1 MLSAT
6 GRVSRRNVLGI
17 GGRGVAAAALIGS
30 TGAAASSTAGLR
42 PGPRAIRLRSDAFS
56 HFEFQDRDRRDF
68 GQLRFRGGLDLRS
81 DDEHFGGVSAF
92 RVLDASGR
100 FLAITDVGSWFEG
113 RLVADAGRPRGI
125 EQPRMAPAL
134 HLSGVALKRTR
145 SYDCESIAIKG
156 DQVFVGVERV
166 NEILRFEWVRDGVL
180 ARGQPI
186 AVPAE
191 VKRLPHNLGLEALGV
206 LPAGSFSPGSLIGIS
221 ERSDGVED
229 PTRGFIIGGS
239 NPGMFRV
246 ARSDRFD
253 ITDLDFLPSGDMIL
267 LERRFRYTSGIAM
280 RMRRI
285 PLARIRPG
293 ALLDG
298 PVLLSADMGYEID
311 NMEGLSIHR
320 DAAGQ
325 TLFTLISDDNF
336 SILQRTIL
344 LQFAWMGD

>member
-1 MLSAT
+1 M
-6 GRVSRRNVLGI
+6 GRISRRGLLGM
-17 GGRGVAAAALIGS
+17 GGRGLVAAALIGG
-30 TGAAASSTAGLR
+30 TADAQSSTAGLR
-42 PGPRAIRLRSDAFS
+42 PGPRAIRLRADAFS
-56 HFEFQDRDRRDF
+56 HFEIRDRDRRDF
-68 GQLRFRGGLDLRS
+68 GLLRFRGGLDLRS
-81 DDEHFGGVSAF
+81 DDEHFGGISAL
-92 RVLDASGR
+92 RVLDTSGR

-113 RLVADAGRPRGI
+113 RLVSDAGRPSAI

-134 HLSGVALKRTR
+134 HMSGVALKRTR

-166 NEILRFEWVRDGVL
+166 NEILRFEWARDGVL

-191 VKRLPHNLGLEALGV
+191 VKRLPNNLGLEALGV
-206 LPAGSFSPGSLIGIS
+206 MPAGPSSPGSLIGIA
-221 ERSDGVED
+221 ERSDGMEAA
-229 PTRGFIIGGS
+229 TKGFIIGGP

-246 ARSDRFD
+246 QRSDRFD
-253 ITDLDFLPSGDMIL
+253 ITDLDFLPSGDMVL
-267 LERRFRYTSGIAM
+267 LERRFRYTTGIAM
-280 RMRRI
+280 RLRRI
-285 PLARIRPG
+285 PLSNIRPG

-298 PVLLSADMGYEID
+298 PVILAADMGFEID

-320 DAAGQ
+320 DAGGQ

-336 SILQRTIL
+336 SILQRTVL